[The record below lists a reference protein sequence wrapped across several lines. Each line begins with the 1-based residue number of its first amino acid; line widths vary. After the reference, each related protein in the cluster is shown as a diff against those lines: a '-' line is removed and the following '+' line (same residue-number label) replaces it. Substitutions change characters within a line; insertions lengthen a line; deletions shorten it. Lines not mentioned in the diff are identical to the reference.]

1 MFRIHLHAPASIVDD
16 LLHNTL
22 DVAIALREVKGAE
35 LRRGLVVVGV
45 GFELLRQP
53 ILLNIPSKN
62 EGEEHT
68 IA

>member
-1 MFRIHLHAPASIVDD
+1 MDD

-45 GFELLRQP
+45 GFELKDKALSNVMNLDKPLAR
-53 ILLNIPSKN
+53 
-62 EGEEHT
+62 T

>member
-1 MFRIHLHAPASIVDD
+1 MDD

-22 DVAIALREVKGAE
+22 DVAIALRKVKGAE

-53 ILLNIPSKN
+53 ILLNIRSKN